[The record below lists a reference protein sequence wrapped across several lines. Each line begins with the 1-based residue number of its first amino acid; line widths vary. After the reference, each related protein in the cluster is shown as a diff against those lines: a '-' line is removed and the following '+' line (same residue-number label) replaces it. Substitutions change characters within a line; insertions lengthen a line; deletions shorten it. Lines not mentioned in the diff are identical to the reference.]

1 MLVRKPI
8 QYFREEAPV
17 LNIWLDSRASKG
29 EKVFALQEN
38 LTCLYK
44 DILNILLDVLL
55 FWVRCNLTDSIVYN
69 TREAGDINHY
79 AYSSILRLNPTEP
92 DTILVNSLLHIN
104 YVNL

>member
-8 QYFREEAPV
+8 QYFCEEAPV
-17 LNIWLDSRASKG
+17 LNIGLDSRASKG

-55 FWVRCNLTDSIVYN
+55 F
-69 TREAGDINHY
+69 
-79 AYSSILRLNPTEP
+79 
-92 DTILVNSLLHIN
+92 
-104 YVNL
+104 